1 LIQQSFLLYE
11 QVDPAQK
18 TPAWANF
25 VVTILRRDWRSLIN
39 INRSRVN
46 KQYLNAL
53 QPMDKIRAKFKDKEF
68 LATNSFLPLGIF
80 DNIKN
85 NLIETLLQNP
95 PKAELRATDPSSV
108 NLKKKDIQLLKN
120 RKIVEGDISKYN
132 AQVGLPPHKIGYD
145 KFNSNIEEFDRLKL
159 NENDSDDVNFYSDIF
174 QRLLFEIAG
183 QQVINNVMK
192 VNRFD
197 ETTVRRFVMDL
208 LSDNA
213 IALQSYVDKMTG
225 AIRYKYLF
233 PEICYGIFNDTNDG
247 NNDLCKG
254 WQDSITVMDFLSM
267 AGNEFD
273 WNRDWRKLLYAINY
287 GNGYKFTGFIRNNSN
302 YDCCGNV
309 NWEKEGGM
317 EGWPSS
323 LCEWSLAYTYKV
335 YGGYIEW
342 NTAEATQT
350 YLKKYGDERF
360 IEEIPYNYALKTKK
374 QVKEYYKE
382 SYYQQQWYSTYFL
395 ATTSISHW
403 IYGFGKVYYQQLE
416 GVNDEYASGTLR
428 YFINEGRSAVEIAKE
443 YIDLANT
450 CFYKMLW
457 VIDKAKPEDEIIVM
471 EELIQVSK
479 GFQRLF
485 QQNSTNQSVQTIDN
499 ILKNVIQY
507 QRENFVK
514 LRAFPQADGKTI
526 QQLPP
531 MEGRRNGIDLV
542 AAALQT
548 MMIWAESQVANKI
561 GLMGTRAPEN
571 IPSRQPGKTTEQQT
585 EQSYN
590 STNYIYRSIQFIKER
605 IATDTLYY
613 AQDIINFKDTV
624 PYNWL
629 QRLIG
634 DDMFASLPL
643 LEKFA
648 AHRMGIFVKDYNS
661 DFDKKM
667 LAQAAYTALEQ
678 GKIEYDDFVVITQT
692 EDSKLGNKIFAY
704 RKLKKEKKLRQQQIQ
719 DMQIKDEMA
728 KNQYDRDKDL
738 LVTKINGDIRRATIE
753 ASGTV
758 KAAEINSGG
767 RVKIKEMT
775 IENEP
780 QKQAAKSES
789 QKEIAE
795 KKENLKESKPY
806 PVEGAATG

>member
-1 LIQQSFLLYE
+1 
-11 QVDPAQK
+11 
-18 TPAWANF
+18 
-25 VVTILRRDWRSLIN
+25 
-39 INRSRVN
+39 
-46 KQYLNAL
+46 
-53 QPMDKIRAKFKDKEF
+53 MDKIRDKFKDKEF
-68 LATNSFLPLGIF
+68 LRNNRFLPLGIF

-95 PKAELRATDPSSV
+95 PKAELRATDPSAV
-108 NLKKKDIQLLKN
+108 NLKKKDLELLKN
-120 RKIVEGDISKYN
+120 RKIVEGDVSKYN
-132 AQVGLPPHKIGYD
+132 AQVGLPPHKMSYD
-145 KFNSNIEEFDRLKL
+145 KFNSNVEEFDRLKL
-159 NENDSDDVNFYSDIF
+159 NESDNDDMTFYSETF
-174 QRLLFEIAG
+174 QRLLFEIGG
-183 QQVINNVMK
+183 QQLINNVMK
-192 VNRFD
+192 TNRFD
-197 ETTVRRFVMDL
+197 ETTIRRFVLDL
-208 LSDNA
+208 LADNA
-213 IALQSYVDKMTG
+213 IAVQSYVDKMTG

-254 WQDSITVMDFLSM
+254 WQDSITVMDFIGM

-287 GNGYKFTGFIRNNSN
+287 GNGYKYTGFIRNNTT

-309 NWEKEGGM
+309 EWEKEGGL
-317 EGWPSS
+317 EGTKSS

-335 YGGYIEW
+335 YAGYIEW
-342 NTAEATQT
+342 NTAECTQA
-350 YLKKYGDERF
+350 YLRKYGDERF

-374 QVKEYYKE
+374 QLKEYYRDE
-382 SYYQQQWYSTYFL
+382 YYQQQWYSSYFL
-395 ATTSISHW
+395 ATTSISQW

-416 GVNDEYASGTLR
+416 GVNDEYASGTIR

-479 GFQRLF
+479 GFQRLY
-485 QQNSTNQSVQTIDN
+485 QQNSTNGSVPTIDN
-499 ILKNVIQY
+499 ILKDIIQY

-514 LRAFPQADGKTI
+514 LRAFPQVDGKTI
-526 QQLPP
+526 GQLPP
-531 MEGRRNGIDLV
+531 TEGKRNGIDLV

-548 MMIWAESQVANKI
+548 VMTWAENQVANKI

-571 IPSRQPGKTTEQQT
+571 IPSRQPNKTTEEQT
-585 EQSYN
+585 QASYN
-590 STNYIYRSIQFIKER
+590 STNYIYRSIQFVKER

-613 AQDIINFKDTV
+613 AQDIINFKDSV

-629 QRLIG
+629 KRLIG
-634 DDMFASLPL
+634 DDMFASIGI

-648 AHRMGIFVKDYNS
+648 AHRMGVFVKDYNS
-661 DFDKKM
+661 DFDKKI
-667 LAQAAYTALEQ
+667 LSQAAYTALEQ
-678 GKIEYDDFVVITQT
+678 GKIEYDDFVIITQT
-692 EDSKLGNKIFAY
+692 EDPKLGNKIFAY
-704 RKLKKEKKLRQQQIQ
+704 KKLKKEQKLRQQQIQ
-719 DMQIKDEMA
+719 DMQIKDQMA
-728 KNQYDRDKDL
+728 QKQYERDKDL
-738 LVTKINGDIRRATIE
+738 ITTKGELDNEGRKITAMGQIQAAQIATK
-753 ASGTV
+753 GKV
-758 KAAEINSGG
+758 D
-767 RVKIKEMT
+767 IKEMT

-806 PVEGAATG
+806 PVVAGG